1 MLVLIK
7 GAGDLATGVAV
18 RLKRAGMD
26 IVMTDLVKPSAIRRS
41 VAFSEAMYH
50 GTAKVESI
58 TAVLVP
64 DAETAKAVITQGN
77 IPILADET
85 GRTALTLCPDAMVD
99 AIIAKRNTGTSIS
112 DAPVVIALGPG
123 FTVGTDCHAAVETK
137 RGHYMGRVYYEKGQS
152 LKDTAQQ
159 AEITSTSARGA
170 LDRIRA
176 KGRHFH
182 LAVIL
187 FIGQY
192 TFDLFMRYM
201 K

>member
-1 MLVLIK
+1 MACHLLFALYAVAHQARQAKEAIIGKPVSLE
-7 GAGDLATGVAV
+7 AYGD
-18 RLKRAGMD
+18 
-26 IVMTDLVKPSAIRRS
+26 
-41 VAFSEAMYH
+41 
-50 GTAKVESI
+50 
-58 TAVLVP
+58 VP
-64 DAETAKAVITQGN
+64 DLMDNVLAWITRTEQRDTIAEFIA
-77 IPILADET
+77 E
-85 GRTALTLCPDAMVD
+85 LTPLEQKV
-99 AIIAKRNTGTSIS
+99 
-112 DAPVVIALGPG
+112 
-123 FTVGTDCHAAVETK
+123 FH
-137 RGHYMGRVYYEKGQS
+137 VYYEKGQS